1 MTIRKANKLIGDITV
16 PGDKSITHRAAL
28 LGALAHGETVIHNF
42 LVAEDCLSTLRCLQ
56 QMGIGVDG
64 IGTREVVVH
73 GNGIRGLRDPRDVL
87 DVGNSGTLARLM
99 LGVLAGQPFEATVTG
114 DASLRRRPMDRVALP
129 LRQMGAIVEGQG
141 ERCTPPVTIRGGILK
156 PLTYTTPMAS
166 AQVKS
171 AILLA
176 GLNACGTTTVRE
188 SGLSRDHSERM
199 LKAFGAKIT
208 RRHDVSRVLASEVA
222 MTNEV
227 SIEGPAELQ
236 AQEVTVP
243 GDVSSAAFFL
253 VGAAILPGSEV
264 RVRRVGV
271 NPTRTGVLDVLRRM
285 GADVRWEN
293 EGETS
298 GEPVADVVVRHA
310 PLRGVTIGGDL
321 IPRLIDELPV
331 LAVAACF
338 AEGTTVVRD
347 AKELRVKESDRIA
360 TMTSELRK
368 MGARIE
374 EREDGWVIEGPN
386 QLKGATLQSHGDH
399 RVAMSCA
406 IAALAAEGETV
417 IEDTACIATSFPEFE
432 EILEQ
437 LTDSF

>member
-1 MTIRKANKLIGDITV
+1 MTIRKTTKLIGDITV

-28 LGALAHGETVIHNF
+28 FGALAYGETLIHNF
-42 LVAEDCLSTLRCLQ
+42 LAAEDCISTLRCLQ
-56 QMGIGVDG
+56 QMGIGVEG
-64 IGTREVVVH
+64 VGTREVVVY

-114 DASLRRRPMDRVALP
+114 DASIQRRPMDRVAIP

-156 PLTYTTPMAS
+156 PITYTTPVAS

-176 GLNACGTTTVRE
+176 GLNACGKTTVME

-199 LKAFGAKIT
+199 LRAFGADMVVERSSVVT
-208 RRHDVSRVLASEVA
+208 TVSVQ
-222 MTNEV
+222 
-227 SIEGPAELQ
+227 GPAELRAQ
-236 AQEVTVP
+236 AVTVP

-264 RVRRVGV
+264 RVRGVGV
-271 NPTRTGVLDVLRRM
+271 NPTRTGVLDVLRQM

-293 EGETS
+293 ERETS
-298 GEPVADVVVRHA
+298 GEPVANVIVRHA

-338 AEGTTVVRD
+338 AEGTTIVRD

-386 QLKGATLQSHGDH
+386 KLKGATVQSHGDH

-406 IAALAAEGETV
+406 IAALASEGETL
-417 IEDTACIATSFPEFE
+417 IENTDCIATSFLEFE
-432 EILEQ
+432 EILER
-437 LTDSF
+437 LTDFNLSGLTTA

>member
-1 MTIRKANKLIGDITV
+1 MTIRKATKLLGDITV

-42 LVAEDCLSTLRCLQ
+42 LVAEDCLNTLRCLQ
-56 QMGIGVDG
+56 QMGIGIEGV
-64 IGTREVVVH
+64 GTREVVVR
-73 GNGIRGLRDPRDVL
+73 GNGIRGLRDPGEVL

-114 DASLRRRPMDRVALP
+114 DASIQRRPMDRVAVP

-156 PLTYTTPMAS
+156 PITYITPVAS

-176 GLNACGTTTVRE
+176 GLNAGGTTTVRE

-199 LKAFGAKIT
+199 LKAFGAEIVVERANVPT
-208 RRHDVSRVLASEVA
+208 CQHANVFTAISVR
-222 MTNEV
+222 
-227 SIEGPAELQ
+227 GPAELH

-243 GDVSSAAFFL
+243 GDISSAAFFL

-264 RVRRVGV
+264 RVRGVGV
-271 NPTRTGVLDVLRRM
+271 NPTRTGVLDVLRQM
-285 GADVRWEN
+285 GADVRLEN
-293 EGETS
+293 ERETS
-298 GEPVADVVVRHA
+298 GEPVADVIVRHA
-310 PLRGVTIGGDL
+310 PLRGITIGGDL
-321 IPRLIDELPV
+321 VPRLIDELPI
-331 LAVAACF
+331 LAVAACC
-338 AEGTTVVRD
+338 AEGATVVRD

-386 QLKGATLQSHGDH
+386 QLRGAAVQSHGDH

-417 IEDTACIATSFPEFE
+417 IEDTACIATSFPGFE
-432 EILEQ
+432 EILGR
-437 LTDSF
+437 LIDSF

>member
-1 MTIRKANKLIGDITV
+1 MTIRKATQLLGDIAV

-28 LGALAHGETVIHNF
+28 LGALAHGATVIHNF
-42 LVAEDCLSTLRCLQ
+42 LVAEDCLCTLRCLQ
-56 QMGIGVDG
+56 QMGIAVEGM
-64 IGTREVVVH
+64 GTREVVVQ
-73 GNGIRGLRDPRDVL
+73 GKGIRGLREPRDVL

-114 DASLRRRPMDRVALP
+114 DASIQRRPMDRVATP
-129 LRQMGAIVEGQG
+129 LRQMGAIVQGQG

-156 PLTYTTPMAS
+156 PITYTTPVAS

-176 GLNACGTTTVRE
+176 GLNACGRTTVME

-199 LKAFGAKIT
+199 LRAFGADIAVERANLPT
-208 RRHDVSRVLASEVA
+208 CQPANVV
-222 MTNEV
+222 TTI
-227 SIEGPAELQ
+227 SIQGPAELH

-243 GDVSSAAFFL
+243 GDLSSAAFFL
-253 VGAAILPGSEV
+253 VGAAMLPGSEV
-264 RVRRVGV
+264 RVRGVGV
-271 NPTRTGVLDVLRRM
+271 NPTRTGVLDVLREM
-285 GADVRWEN
+285 GADVRLEN
-293 EGETS
+293 ERETS

-321 IPRLIDELPV
+321 IPRLIDELPI
-331 LAVAACF
+331 LAVAACC
-338 AEGTTVVRD
+338 ADGITVVRD

-368 MGARIE
+368 MGARIA

-386 QLKGATLQSHGDH
+386 QLKGATVQSHGDH

-432 EILEQ
+432 EILER
-437 LTDSF
+437 LRAS

>member
-1 MTIRKANKLIGDITV
+1 MIIRKVNKLIGNITV

-28 LGALAHGETVIHNF
+28 LGALAYGETVIHNF
-42 LVAEDCLSTLRCLQ
+42 LAAEDCISTLRCLQ
-56 QMGIGVDG
+56 QMGIEIVGV
-64 IGTREVVVH
+64 GTREVVVH

-114 DASLRRRPMDRVALP
+114 DASIQRRPMDRVAIP

-156 PLTYTTPMAS
+156 PLTYTTPVAS

-176 GLNACGTTTVRE
+176 GLNAGGTTTVIE

-199 LKAFGAKIT
+199 LKAFGAEIT
-208 RRHDVSRVLASEVA
+208 VERSNVVTAI
-222 MTNEV
+222 
-227 SIEGPAELQ
+227 SIQGPAELR

-253 VGAAILPGSEV
+253 VGAAVLPGSEV
-264 RVRRVGV
+264 RVRGVGV
-271 NPTRTGVLDVLRRM
+271 NPTRTGVLEVLRQM

-293 EGETS
+293 ERETS
-298 GEPVADVVVRHA
+298 GEPVADVIVRHA
-310 PLRGVTIGGDL
+310 PLRGVTIGGDVV
-321 IPRLIDELPV
+321 PRLIDELPV

-338 AEGTTVVRD
+338 AEGTTIVRD

-386 QLKGATLQSHGDH
+386 RLKGATVQSHGDH

-406 IAALAAEGETV
+406 IAALAAEGETL
-417 IEDTACIATSFPEFE
+417 IQNTDCIATSFPEFE
-432 EILEQ
+432 EILER
-437 LTDSF
+437 LTDFNLSGLTTA